1 MTKTNPKILCEVTAK
16 ALRPQCVVVTVQ
28 PLLPGHCHLP
38 GQQECFLLQP
48 ATLYQSPDDKEN
60 AEETDQEEVESETT
74 IVFKCEMCDF
84 ESNRKNSLAVHM
96 GFKHRNIEQLD
107 GATDQE
113 EVESE
118 TTIVFKCEMCD
129 FETNRE
135 NNLAI
140 HMGFNHR
147 RKQ

>member
-1 MTKTNPKILCEVTAK
+1 
-16 ALRPQCVVVTVQ
+16 
-28 PLLPGHCHLP
+28 
-38 GQQECFLLQP
+38 
-48 ATLYQSPDDKEN
+48 
-60 AEETDQEEVESETT
+60 
-74 IVFKCEMCDF
+74 MCDF
-84 ESNRKNSLAVHM
+84 ESNRKNSLAVHI

-147 RKQ
+147 RK